1 MKKMINKAI
10 IKQHLKSNFILWLIL
25 IIMPALFVNLIIP
38 LTVNQSGGTP
48 VSITEILQL
57 VIFTS
62 IGFEIPLIY
71 VIIASNKIMVG
82 EVQTGR
88 ITYVVAS
95 PLKRT
100 TIINT
105 KIIFMVSSLFIGFI
119 LNIIL
124 TAPVITMNAS
134 KIDLTMGVFIAQLA
148 GMFLLL
154 FMMCSITFM
163 ASTYF
168 NKSVWS
174 YVVGAGLPILFFILS
189 MLSSVPALEATKYIS
204 LNSLYNE
211 TIVYVFKDNKFVL
224 ASASKWFGQYFAM
237 FAIGTIVFIA
247 SAYVF
252 KTKDLLL

>member
-1 MKKMINKAI
+1 MVNKAI
-10 IKQHLKSNFILWLIL
+10 IKQHIKSNFALWLIL
-25 IIMPALFVNLIIP
+25 IIMPALFINLIIP
-38 LTVNQSGGTP
+38 LSVDQSGGEIVNIT
-48 VSITEILQL
+48 SILRF

-71 VIIASNKIMVG
+71 IIITSNKIMVG

-95 PLKRT
+95 PLKRA

-105 KIIFMVSSLFIGFI
+105 KIIFMVASLFIGFI
-119 LNIIL
+119 LNVIL
-124 TAPVITMNAS
+124 TAPVVSLNAN
-134 KIDLTMGVFIAQLA
+134 KIDLTMGVFVTQLA

-168 NKSVWS
+168 NKAIWS
-174 YVVGAGLPILFFILS
+174 YAVGAGIPILFFILS

-211 TIVYVFKDNKFVL
+211 TVVYVIKDQKAVL
-224 ASASKWFGQYFAM
+224 ASVSKWLGQYFAM

-247 SAYVF
+247 SSYVF
-252 KTKDLLL
+252 KSKDLLL